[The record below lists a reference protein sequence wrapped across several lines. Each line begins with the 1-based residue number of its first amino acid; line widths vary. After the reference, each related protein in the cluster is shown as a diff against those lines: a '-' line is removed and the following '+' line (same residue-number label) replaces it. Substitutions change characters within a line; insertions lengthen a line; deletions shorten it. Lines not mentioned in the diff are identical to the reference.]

1 MLIGRSVTRRE
12 RQRMRLPPGG
22 LALNT
27 SIILAV
33 LSSFYSFETLAE
45 PKKQAAGTL
54 QQTPKE
60 LPWPTPL
67 DQRACSREEIYFP
80 AVGEFEVLKGDFHC
94 HTIYSDGQVTPEVR
108 VWESWRDGLDIL
120 SLTDHPEYMDLA
132 IGSETGRAFA
142 RVRRLALDL
151 GLILLP
157 GAELTTINS
166 STPPFSDYA
175 VSFITN
181 ELAMKGDF
189 FAAIRSAREQGATVI
204 WAHPGSNWTEEATHL
219 LKQGWLDGIELRN
232 AQTAGDSGT
241 SDKEGVWFYPHVMDW
256 CLQNNLSPFASSD
269 AHWPITDY
277 YKGQRRDMTLILA
290 RTRDQAGI
298 KEAIQQRRT
307 VAYFGEMLWGA
318 ERWVKG
324 LAETAIQIKGT
335 GLIRPKGQVFAV
347 FVANQSSF
355 PFKVL
360 FSNDNDDAWFRPTE
374 VRLAPRATTMVP
386 FTLKHSE
393 TRVSSIP
400 VTLKLSNVFAG
411 RDRPVQL
418 RRSLTG
424 SFEAKKE
431 SEN

>member
-1 MLIGRSVTRRE
+1 LG
-12 RQRMRLPPGG
+12 P
-22 LALNT
+22 
-27 SIILAV
+27 SITIIFATLFAS
-33 LSSFYSFETLAE
+33 LDFEMVAQ
-45 PKKQAAGTL
+45 PKKQSAGTL

-60 LPWPTPL
+60 LPWPTAL
-67 DQRACSREEIYFP
+67 DQRSCSREEIYFP

-108 VWESWRDGLDIL
+108 VWEAWRDGLDIL

-142 RVRRLALDL
+142 RVKALASDL
-151 GLILLP
+151 GLVLLK

-166 STPPFSDYA
+166 STPPHSDYA

-204 WAHPGSNWTEEATHL
+204 WAHPGSNWTEEATQL

-232 AQTAGDSGT
+232 AQTAGDPGT
-241 SDKEGVWFYPHVMDW
+241 SFKEGVSFYPQVMDW
-256 CLQNNLSPFASSD
+256 CLENNLAPFANGD
-269 AHWPITDY
+269 AHWPISDY
-277 YKGQRRDMTLILA
+277 YKGERRDMTLILT
-290 RTRDQAGI
+290 RTRDPAGI

-307 VAYFGEMLWGA
+307 IAYFGEMLWGA

-324 LAETAIQIKGT
+324 IAEAAIQIKGT
-335 GLIRPKGQVFAV
+335 GLIRPNGRVFGM
-347 FVANQSSF
+347 FVANKSNF

-360 FSNDNDDAWFRPTE
+360 FSNESEDAWFRPNV

-386 FTLKHSE
+386 FTLKNSQ
-393 TRVSSIP
+393 TNVSSIQI
-400 VTLKLSNVFAG
+400 TLKLNNVFAG
-411 RDRPVQL
+411 RDQRVL
-418 RRSLTG
+418 LFRSVTG
-424 SFEAKKE
+424 PFGAK
-431 SEN
+431 

>member
-1 MLIGRSVTRRE
+1 MIQRSLGGKRSRA
-12 RQRMRLPPGG
+12 RLAPIQM
-22 LALNT
+22 ALCWT
-27 SIILAV
+27 IALVA
-33 LSSFYSFETLAE
+33 LFSFFSLETMAQAR
-45 PKKQAAGTL
+45 KQAAGNL

-67 DQRACSREEIYFP
+67 DQRSCAREEIYFP

-120 SLTDHPEYMDLA
+120 SLTDHPEYMELA
-132 IGSETGRAFA
+132 MGSETGRAFG
-142 RVRRLALDL
+142 RVRLLASDL

-204 WAHPGSNWTEEATHL
+204 WAHPGSNWTEEATQL

-232 AQTAGDSGT
+232 AQTGGDSGT
-241 SDKEGVWFYPHVMDW
+241 KYEEGISFYPHVMDW
-256 CLQNNLSPFASSD
+256 CLQNNLCPFASSD
-269 AHWPITDY
+269 AHWPISDY
-277 YKGQRRDMTLILA
+277 YKGERRDMTLVLA
-290 RTRDQAGI
+290 RTRDQAGV
-298 KEAIQQRRT
+298 KDAIQQRRT

-324 LAETAIQIKGT
+324 LAEAAIQIKGT
-335 GLIRPKGQVFAV
+335 GLIRTKGQVFAV

-360 FSNDNDDAWFRPTE
+360 FSNDTADGWFRPNV

-386 FTLKHSE
+386 FTLKQSQ
-393 TRVSSIP
+393 TNLSSMRI
-400 VTLKLSNVFAG
+400 TLKLNNVFAG
-411 RDRPVQL
+411 RDQPVQL
-418 RRSLTG
+418 FRSLTG
-424 SFEAKKE
+424 PFGARKE
-431 SEN
+431 SDN